1 MSLFVLFCIL
11 IVVYILIHIDWTW
24 LKAWFR
30 K

>member
-11 IVVYILIHIDWTW
+11 IAVYVLIHIDWAW
-24 LKAWFR
+24 LREWFR